1 MSSPTYPFL
10 SDEWVEAARA
20 LRSEYEGRI
29 PEPPASVRLNTII
42 TDSPH
47 HDGPLHGHIDTTRGE
62 IIIDEGHIDA
72 PDLTVT
78 VDYATAKAAF
88 VARDPQAVMQSFL
101 SGKILVEGDVMKL
114 MALQS
119 AQPTADAVEMY
130 ERLDAFTARD

>member
-10 SDEWVEAARA
+10 SDGWITAARA
-20 LRSEYEGRI
+20 LRAEYEGRI
-29 PEPPASVRLNTII
+29 PEPPAAVRLNTIV

-47 HDGPLHGHIDTTRGE
+47 HDGPLDGHIDTTRGE
-62 IIIDEGHIDA
+62 IIIDEGHIDS

-88 VARDPQAVMQSFL
+88 VTRDPQAVMASFL

-114 MALQS
+114 MVLQS
-119 AQPTADAVEMY
+119 TQPDALAVEMF
-130 ERLDAFTARD
+130 ERLDALTARD